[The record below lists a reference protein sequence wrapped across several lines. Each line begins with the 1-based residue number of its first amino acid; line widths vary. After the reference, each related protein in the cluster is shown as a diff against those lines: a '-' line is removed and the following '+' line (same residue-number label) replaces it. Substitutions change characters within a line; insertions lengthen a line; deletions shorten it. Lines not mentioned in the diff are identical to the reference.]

1 MKDYL
6 TDVKLKIQPGIPYG
20 PTFFKSSTE
29 NSNGLNC
36 NRNKAFLLLC
46 YNFLWHFKIHSSKN
60 ATCAFEYLAWPNG
73 TCDVISRTGLSGRTI
88 IISTKIFWR
97 VKETFLLRRSE
108 GEKENSHWC
117 YGLIWI
123 THLATIERPWIEKL
137 TGILSGSPLSARIK
151 DGLSNG
157 GPQLLVNTWENE
169 KRNK

>member
-1 MKDYL
+1 M
-6 TDVKLKIQPGIPYG
+6 
-20 PTFFKSSTE
+20 E

-46 YNFLWHFKIHSSKN
+46 YNFLWHFKIHSPKN
-60 ATCAFEYLAWPNG
+60 ATCAFEYLPWPNPLVTSYLVQG
-73 TCDVISRTGLSGRTI
+73 FRDGQSLSPPKYFEGVF
-88 IISTKIFWR
+88 KKKLFYHVCGR
-97 VKETFLLRRSE
+97 VKSKTL
-108 GEKENSHWC
+108 WC